1 MLHSSVLLQLTPMN
15 SILRSPRSPS
25 GRLRAV
31 VGGLLAVG
39 CWLSAVG
46 LSAQTPANKQ
56 IKYVRD
62 AEEYAV
68 LTRQVYRQ
76 ALTAVTAAVRERS
89 VRTGGPWG
97 VVLDID
103 ETVLDNS
110 TYELERSAYGLPFD
124 NQSWNAWVTRGEAG
138 VVPGVVDFI
147 YGIRRLGGRVA
158 YISNRDEAVRSATVA
173 NLQHYSLWNDI
184 DRLCLA
190 TDSTYPKSARR
201 AEMVEGRGNCSWNGT
216 PVPVLAFIGDQ
227 MGDFPAT
234 VESDQDAGKDEA
246 FGRRYFILPD
256 PLYGAWTTRVTR
268 SR

>member
-1 MLHSSVLLQLTPMN
+1 MN
-15 SILRSPRSPS
+15 SKLRSPHYV
-25 GRLRAV
+25 GRRLLAV
-31 VGGLLAVG
+31 GVVLAVG

-46 LSAQTPANKQ
+46 VSAQAPANKQ

-76 ALTAVTAAVRERS
+76 ALTAVATAVRERNA
-89 VRTGGPWG
+89 RTGGPWG

-124 NQSWNAWVTRGEAG
+124 NQSWNAWVTRAEAG
-138 VVPGVVDFI
+138 VVPGVVDFVF
-147 YGIRRLGGRVA
+147 GIRRLGGRVA
-158 YISNRDEAVRSATVA
+158 YISNRDEAVRGATVA
-173 NLQHYSLWNDI
+173 NLQRHNLWSDI

-190 TDSTYPKSARR
+190 TDSTYPKRARR
-201 AEMVEGRGNCSWNGT
+201 SEMVEGKGNCSWSGT
-216 PVPVLAFIGDQ
+216 PVPVLAFVGDQ
-227 MGDFPAT
+227 MGDFPAV
-234 VESDQDAGKDEA
+234 VESDQDAGKDDA

-268 SR
+268 TR